1 MLNGSGGLPP
11 FLNIDPMIWLHEKQP
26 LAMPYPLRTI
36 IIMTS
41 TAAVVIGVA
50 ILVIPPAPPTLPA
63 PPEKTSR
70 FDTAITKETHPPAAV
85 TNNPSKASTSQISS
99 KPATGF
105 SFPAPPPTSKAVETT
120 PTAPVSE
127 SENEDERLVLLRS
140 PDATVRLQTLDLIWE
155 TADSLDDRPAYA
167 DHVAKLTQ
175 DPDPQVAE
183 LATRLT
189 AFLQA
194 DVAPLDDSASQPDE
208 LITLDEVD
216 PTLAGDWVEPPPID
230 EAEQEFSSEVSPDN
244 IALVEPNAPPDSAE
258 QLDQLY
264 DDILNN
270 PDSQARYEAIARS
283 VEMANT
289 RTLEVLT
296 QAVNDA
302 EANNRLAA
310 LEGLEQLLQQGIAT
324 TEQLTSTLQQTTT
337 DPDERVAT
345 LATRLLQEHNE
356 PI

>member
-11 FLNIDPMIWLHEKQP
+11 FLTLTPIIWLHVEQQI
-26 LAMPYPLRTI
+26 AMPPLRTI
-36 IIMTS
+36 IIMT
-41 TAAVVIGVA
+41 TTVAVVIGVA
-50 ILVIPPAPPTLPA
+50 VLVIPPAPTTLPSSS
-63 PPEKTSR
+63 EKTSQ
-70 FDTAITKETHPPAAV
+70 FNTPITPETHTSVAI
-85 TNNPSKASTSQISS
+85 NNSSIATISQSPST
-99 KPATGF
+99 PATGF
-105 SFPAPPPTSKAVETT
+105 SFPAPPPTSKADKTT

-127 SENEDERLVLLRS
+127 SVNEDERLVQLRS
-140 PDATVRLQTLDLIWE
+140 PDASVRIQTLDLIWE
-155 TADSLDDRPAYA
+155 SADRLDDRLAYA
-167 DHVAKLTQ
+167 DHVAKLMQ

-194 DVAPLDDSASQPDE
+194 DVAPNDDSASQTDE

-216 PTLAGDWVEPPPID
+216 PTLTGDWVEPPPIE
-230 EAEQEFSSEVSPDN
+230 EAEQELSSEVPSDN
-244 IALVEPNAPPDSAE
+244 IALVEPNAPPDSTE